1 MQGSRHL
8 CGKKG
13 WRVGGFC
20 LVKDAIPLYSKIKAT
35 NTRNK
40 DANKITNHKVMIQI
54 NFMKMLEWP
63 TQSAFGMWVWNGAAH
78 CSLLPKH
85 SMIPKQAHRSRVT
98 SSLHINGHTLPPP
111 ARSPA
116 QKSRDR
122 KLPSEFSALS
132 RQGRNRNCP
141 SSELHAL
148 KGEISFVTLH
158 LRRLLY

>member
-54 NFMKMLEWP
+54 NFMKMLE
-63 TQSAFGMWVWNGAAH
+63 
-78 CSLLPKH
+78 
-85 SMIPKQAHRSRVT
+85 
-98 SSLHINGHTLPPP
+98 
-111 ARSPA
+111 
-116 QKSRDR
+116 
-122 KLPSEFSALS
+122 
-132 RQGRNRNCP
+132 
-141 SSELHAL
+141 
-148 KGEISFVTLH
+148 
-158 LRRLLY
+158 